1 LAKSRFSNAAGFSL
15 IETVVA
21 TSLLAT
27 ALVTVAQLFAMATS
41 SNLSARDTSFATMLA
56 EQKMEQLRSLTWG
69 FDAVGLPLSDLTTNT
84 AVSPEEPTTGKG
96 LSPSPA
102 DALKANTAGYY
113 DFVDRWGNVV
123 SENDQGAQSPMY
135 FRRWSIEPLPTNPNN
150 TLILTVLVTPTT
162 KEALRAAAAPS
173 GTRTRLVEDAL
184 LTTVRTR
191 KAP

>member
-1 LAKSRFSNAAGFSL
+1 MAKSRFSNDAGFSL

-69 FDAVGLPLSDLTTNT
+69 FDAVGLPVSDLTTNT
-84 AVSPEEPTTGKG
+84 AVDPEEPTTGKG

-102 DALKANTAGYY
+102 DALKANTAGYF

-123 SENDQGAQSPMY
+123 SDNPQGAAQAPMY

-150 TLILTVLVTPTT
+150 TLIIQVVVGRIRDRGLADQSTTRRARDEARLMTV
-162 KEALRAAAAPS
+162 K
-173 GTRTRLVEDAL
+173 
-184 LTTVRTR
+184 TR
-191 KAP
+191 KAQ